1 MACLRS
7 SGSFIRFLII
17 HTAHTHTHCVVQ
29 EQYFIVFVSAYTLSI
44 NACCQTCVRRRS
56 RAPLIQTYAS
66 YMAETNRSTQTTHRC
81 VLDHALRAGIKKTV
95 HHAKV
100 AVRIHSIVFLWAL
113 CRLNILTNPCP
124 LSNMSLACQPTL
136 SAACSRDCHGLWN
149 RPELNCV
156 FVLSTRPRSSQPRS
170 LLRRTE
176 TTTDVVIHSYK
187 IAFFQ

>member
-124 LSNMSLACQPTL
+124 LSNM
-136 SAACSRDCHGLWN
+136 RHGGHH
-149 RPELNCV
+149 RFQHV
-156 FVLSTRPRSSQPRS
+156 
-170 LLRRTE
+170 LLRLTALLFGLRECALSRVCRRGEGREKPIVGQTRCRM
-176 TTTDVVIHSYK
+176 TGAARTTDG
-187 IAFFQ
+187 AG